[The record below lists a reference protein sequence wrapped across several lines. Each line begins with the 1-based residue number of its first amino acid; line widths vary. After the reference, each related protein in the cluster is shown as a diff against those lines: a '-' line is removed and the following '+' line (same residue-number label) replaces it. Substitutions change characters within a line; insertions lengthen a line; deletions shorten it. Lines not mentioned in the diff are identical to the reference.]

1 MKLPIVASSS
11 HCIRQILSSWVIAA
25 ERKRWA
31 ATAVVKV
38 KNVAI
43 DIPVAEEPA
52 PESVPEAY
60 KIVLIGDR
68 AVGKSRFSLFSW

>member
-1 MKLPIVASSS
+1 M
-11 HCIRQILSSWVIAA
+11 
-25 ERKRWA
+25 
-31 ATAVVKV
+31 TAGVKV
-38 KNVAI
+38 KNAAI

-68 AVGKSRFSLFSW
+68 AVGKSRFVSCSWESTLAS

>member
-1 MKLPIVASSS
+1 MTSG
-11 HCIRQILSSWVIAA
+11 
-25 ERKRWA
+25 
-31 ATAVVKV
+31 VKV
-38 KNVAI
+38 KNAAI

-68 AVGKSRFSLFSW
+68 AVGKSRFVLFSWKSALAS